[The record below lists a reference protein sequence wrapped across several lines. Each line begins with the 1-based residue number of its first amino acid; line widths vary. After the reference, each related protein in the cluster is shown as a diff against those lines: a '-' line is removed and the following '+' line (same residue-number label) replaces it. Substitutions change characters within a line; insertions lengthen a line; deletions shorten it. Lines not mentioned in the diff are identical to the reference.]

1 MGFID
6 SDDGFGVF
14 SSVKKDYTQNIRNAE
29 SVDYKIKYDL
39 INKKYSLKR
48 LLDQLGIEYF
58 GSNMYCPFHPDSLTG
73 KPSAKYH
80 EDSDLIYCFSE
91 SKVYSAYHALK
102 LLMGKNM
109 DEVFRSIWRG
119 MSDSEKRS
127 ILESYGQDSEDE
139 ESCNPLWVQ
148 FKDVHE
154 MFKFGKVSY
163 RQHKNALY
171 KIFNMMGEE

>member
-6 SDDGFGVF
+6 GDDTRVY
-14 SSVKKDYTQNIRNAE
+14 KRDYSKNIRNAD
-29 SVDYKIKYDL
+29 SVDFKIKYDL

-48 LLDQLGIEYF
+48 ILDQLGIEYF
-58 GSNMYCPFHPDSLTG
+58 GSNMFCPFHPDSLTG

-102 LLMGKNM
+102 LLVGRDMNA
-109 DEVFRSIWRG
+109 VFREIWRE
-119 MSDSEKRS
+119 MSDEEK
-127 ILESYGQDSEDE
+127 INVLESYGKSSEDE
-139 ESCNPLWVQ
+139 EFCNPVWENYRE
-148 FKDVHE
+148 VHE
-154 MFKFGKVSY
+154 MFKSGKVSY

-171 KIFNMMGEE
+171 KILNMMGEE